1 MGNQEMLKIFRQ
13 TGTLQRGHFVL
24 TSGLHSPQYFQC
36 ARVLQYPKYAE
47 KLGQRIAEQF
57 RNQRID
63 VVVAPAIG
71 GIIVAH
77 EVARALEVR
86 AIFAE
91 REEGNMRLRRGFSL
105 SPGER
110 VLVAEDVITTG
121 GSVQEVLAL
130 VQEHEAEPVGVGVV
144 VDRSGGTVDF
154 GLPFYAL
161 MTLEVITYSPQECPL
176 CQQGIPVTKP
186 GSRKPDVEG

>member
-1 MGNQEMLKIFRQ
+1 MLKIFRQ

-47 KLGQRIAEQF
+47 KLCERMAEHF
-57 RNQRID
+57 RDERID

-71 GIIVAH
+71 GIIVAY
-77 EVARALEVR
+77 EVARALGVR
-86 AIFAE
+86 GIFAE
-91 REEGNMRLRRGFSL
+91 REEGRMRLRRGFVL
-105 SPGER
+105 SRGER
-110 VLVAEDVITTG
+110 VLVVEDVITTG
-121 GSVQEVLAL
+121 GSVREVLDL
-130 VQEHEAEPVGVGVV
+130 VKEHGAEPVGVSVV

-154 GLPFYAL
+154 GVPFYAL
-161 MTLEVITYSPQECPL
+161 MTLEVITYPPEECPL

-186 GSRKPDVEG
+186 GSRTLDDQG